1 MSFDPDALDRLYD
14 RARRAERK
22 GDHKKAARL
31 FGECLA
37 LDPDD
42 HCGVTLRLAAL
53 GLATPAAAP
62 PAYVATLFDQHA
74 DSFDT
79 ILVGKLGYDVP
90 ALARALVGRHAAGPF
105 RMLDLGCGTGLAGAA
120 FADVAPEIVGVDLS
134 EAILVHADERAVY
147 ADLYVGEAVAFMD
160 GWDEAPFSL
169 IVATDVWPY
178 LGDLAPF
185 ARAAAAALEPGGLL
199 VASSERRDEGWGVT
213 PTQRFSHATDYLR
226 ETLAAA
232 GFETLEVEAITVRHE
247 EGVPV
252 KGDLILCRREMQRV

>member
-22 GDHKKAARL
+22 GDRAAATRL
-31 FGECLA
+31 FRECLA
-37 LDPDD
+37 MDPDD

-53 GLATPAAAP
+53 GDGAPLTAP

-74 DSFDT
+74 DTFDD
-79 ILVGKLGYDVP
+79 ILVGQLGYGVP
-90 ALARALVGRHAAGPF
+90 TLARTLVGRHAAGPF
-105 RMLDLGCGTGLAGAA
+105 RMLDLGCGTGLAGIA

-134 EAILVHADERAVY
+134 EAILAHADERGVY
-147 ADLYVGEAVAFMD
+147 TELYVGEAVAFLD
-160 GWDEAPFSL
+160 SWDDAPFSL
-169 IVATDVWPY
+169 VVATDVFPY

-185 ARAAAAALEPGGLL
+185 ALAAAAVLAPGGLL
-199 VASSERRDEGWGVT
+199 VASTERRADGWGVT
-213 PTQRFSHATDYLR
+213 ATQRFSHATAYVT

-232 GFETLEVEAITVRHE
+232 GLATVEVEAIVVRHE

-252 KGDLILCRREMQRV
+252 EGDLVLARAG

>member
-1 MSFDPDALDRLYD
+1 MTFDPDALDKLYD

-22 GDHKKAARL
+22 GDRDKAGRL
-31 FGECLA
+31 FRECLA
-37 LDPDD
+37 MDPDD

-53 GLATPAAAP
+53 GLAEPQAAP

-74 DSFDT
+74 ATFDD

-120 FADVAPEIVGVDLS
+120 FADVAPEIAGVDLS
-134 EAILVHADERAVY
+134 EAILAHADERGVY
-147 ADLYVGEAVAFMD
+147 ADLYVGEAVAFLE

-185 ARAAAAALEPGGLL
+185 ARAAAAVLEPGGFL
-199 VASSERRDEGWGVT
+199 VASTERREEGWGVT
-213 PTQRFSHATDYLR
+213 ATQRFSHATDYLR

-232 GFETLEVEAITVRHE
+232 GLGMVEVAAITVRHE

-252 KGDLILCRREMQRV
+252 KGDLVFCRREMKRD